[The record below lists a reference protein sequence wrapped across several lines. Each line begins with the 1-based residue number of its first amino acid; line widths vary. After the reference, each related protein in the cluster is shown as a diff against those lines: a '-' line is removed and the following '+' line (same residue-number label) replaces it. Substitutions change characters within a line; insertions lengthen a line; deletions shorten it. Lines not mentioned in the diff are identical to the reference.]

1 LQKICCY
8 IYLLVVKLQ
17 SSKCINITE
26 TEKSSQTRDKLSIS
40 TSQIEL
46 LSSGL
51 CQASDGN
58 WGLWSPWSACTTTCG
73 EGNITRIRLCN
84 NPPPSKGGKG
94 CTGNTRETKPCN
106 NTLCPVTGGW
116 TAWNEWSQC
125 STSCGGGLM
134 SRQREC
140 LNPAPQNG
148 GKPCA
153 GEATDYKACN
163 KQPSDGNWGLWSP
176 WSACTTTCG
185 EGNITRIRLCNNPP
199 PSKGGKGCTGNTR
212 ETKPCNNTLCP
223 VTGGWTAWN
232 EWSQCSTSC
241 GGGLMS
247 RQRECLNP
255 APQNG
260 GKPCAGEATD
270 YKACNKQPCPVDL
283 CVLSNPCFPGVKC
296 TSKIDGSWECG
307 HCPVGLKGNGTH
319 CEDENEVKGEEERL
333 DYLKWD
339 LIDFVYIFK

>member
-1 LQKICCY
+1 ACLGFLFWTHCSVTCGRGGQQRGRSCNGISGCAGPSLQTRSCSLI
-8 IYLLVVKLQ
+8 
-17 SSKCINITE
+17 KCDRKGRTSVSTSTYGNWGLWSPWSACTTTCGEGNITRIRLCNNPPPSKGGKGCTGNTRE
-26 TEKSSQTRDKLSIS
+26 TKPCNNT
-40 TSQIEL
+40 
-46 LSSGL
+46 L
-51 CQASDGN
+51 CPADGN

-125 STSCGGGLM
+125 STSCG
-134 SRQREC
+134 C
-140 LNPAPQNG
+140 
-148 GKPCA
+148 
-153 GEATDYKACN
+153 
-163 KQPSDGNWGLWSP
+163 
-176 WSACTTTCG
+176 
-185 EGNITRIRLCNNPP
+185 IFLCVLP
-199 PSKGGKGCTGNTR
+199 KRFIIVFTF
-212 ETKPCNNTLCP
+212 
-223 VTGGWTAWN
+223 
-232 EWSQCSTSC
+232 TSI
-241 GGGLMS
+241 S
-247 RQRECLNP
+247 
-255 APQNG
+255 
-260 GKPCAGEATD
+260 
-270 YKACNKQPCPVDL
+270 DL

>member
-1 LQKICCY
+1 RAKSCFRGGLLQKICCY
-8 IYLLVVKLQ
+8 IYLLVFV
-17 SSKCINITE
+17 
-26 TEKSSQTRDKLSIS
+26 LS
-40 TSQIEL
+40 L
-46 LSSGL
+46 
-51 CQASDGN
+51 ARADGN

-84 NPPPSKGGKG
+84 NPPPSKGAQSL
-94 CTGNTRETKPCN
+94 
-106 NTLCPVTGGW
+106 TLTNYAFSVCLFVVTGGW

-163 KQPSDGNWGLWSP
+163 KQPCPVDGNWGLWSP

-270 YKACNKQPCPVDL
+270 YKACNKQPCPVEEA
-283 CVLSNPCFPGVKC
+283 VVKAGKLSEWLTIGKAIPP
-296 TSKIDGSWECG
+296 
-307 HCPVGLKGNGTH
+307 
-319 CEDENEVKGEEERL
+319 DELYNFIRL
-333 DYLKWD
+333 
-339 LIDFVYIFK
+339 